1 MTSFNTKYELVRI
14 GGKLKEIVTTHDNK
28 GKLLHRTVKPTMI
41 EFYVHDIIQIIIGSM
56 LLAIPI
62 GFTQE
67 VWELGASLLWWK
79 VVIIAMCSF
88 FFICLFHY
96 YNFYR
101 HHFHKH
107 QGEFWKRVIVT
118 YLVAF
123 FICGFLL
130 LTIDK
135 APWLSDWSIA
145 FKRTVLVALPASLS
159 AAVADVIK

>member
-14 GGKLKEIVTTHDNK
+14 GGKLKEIITTHDNK
-28 GKLLHRTVKPTMI
+28 GNLLHRSVKPAMI
-41 EFYVHDIIQIIIGSM
+41 EFYVHDIVQIIIGSM
-56 LLAIPI
+56 LLAIPV

-79 VVIIAMCSF
+79 AGIIASCALL
-88 FFICLFHY
+88 FIALFHY

-101 HHFHKH
+101 HHYANH
-107 QGEFWKRVIVT
+107 QGEFWKRVFVT
-118 YLVAF
+118 YFVAF
-123 FICGFLL
+123 FVCSFLL

-135 APWLSDWSIA
+135 APWLSDWTIA
-145 FKRTVLVALPASLS
+145 FKRTVLITLPASLS